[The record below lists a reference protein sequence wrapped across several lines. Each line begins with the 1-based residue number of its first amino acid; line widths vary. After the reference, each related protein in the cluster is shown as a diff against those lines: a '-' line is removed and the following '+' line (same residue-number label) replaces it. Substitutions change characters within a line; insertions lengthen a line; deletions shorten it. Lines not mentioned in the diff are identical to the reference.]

1 MRVMGKPVP
10 GAPHGQCRGTGVSA
24 PGDRQQR
31 GSDRNEQEKDASAA
45 QRGKTNRGPA
55 VWVG

>member
-1 MRVMGKPVP
+1 MDKPVP
-10 GAPHGQCRGTGVSA
+10 GAAHGQCRGTGVSA
-24 PGDRQQR
+24 PGDWQQR

-45 QRGKTNRGPA
+45 QRGKTNRRPA